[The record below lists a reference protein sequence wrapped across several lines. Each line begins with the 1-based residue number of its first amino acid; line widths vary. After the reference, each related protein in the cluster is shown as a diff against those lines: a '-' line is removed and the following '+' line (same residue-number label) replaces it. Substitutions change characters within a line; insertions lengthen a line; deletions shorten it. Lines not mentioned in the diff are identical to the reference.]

1 MWKPWWDFWVRL
13 SGELA
18 SLRGSSKRL
27 FVALYRLFVRSKSPV
42 RKCERRLG
50 LESLEYRKYLSAVVN
65 IQPLIVNAGDVGEL
79 TITVSGAITA
89 PATIDYDVADG
100 TASLGTDYFM
110 PPMGRIVLQPGE
122 TTPKPVPV
130 ITEADFAAAANK
142 SFMVS
147 ILDAVGAISL
157 GTTQAQCTILEP
169 NASSPRSPAALE
181 RAGAAHRRPV
191 GPLFPNPEHQRPY
204 NRGAG
209 GHFREPDGTAFHG
222 IHLERLGILPNGG
235 RNCLSGRKLL
245 LRVRLDHDRRE
256 RHQHDDPRVHDR

>member
-27 FVALYRLFVRSKSPV
+27 FVALYRLLVRSKSPV

-100 TASLGTDYFM
+100 TAIPRYGLLHAPNGTDR
-110 PPMGRIVLQPGE
+110 PPAGR
-122 TTPKPVPV
+122 
-130 ITEADFAAAANK
+130 
-142 SFMVS
+142 
-147 ILDAVGAISL
+147 
-157 GTTQAQCTILEP
+157 
-169 NASSPRSPAALE
+169 
-181 RAGAAHRRPV
+181 
-191 GPLFPNPEHQRPY
+191 
-204 NRGAG
+204 
-209 GHFREPDGTAFHG
+209 
-222 IHLERLGILPNGG
+222 
-235 RNCLSGRKLL
+235 
-245 LRVRLDHDRRE
+245 
-256 RHQHDDPRVHDR
+256 DDPQARPGDHGSRFCRGGEQIVYGLHP

>member
-169 NASSPRSPAALE
+169 DASSPAQPGGPGTGGGSSPTAS
-181 RAGAAHRRPV
+181 RP
-191 GPLFPNPEHQRPY
+191 PLPQP
-204 NRGAG
+204 
-209 GHFREPDGTAFHG
+209 
-222 IHLERLGILPNGG
+222 
-235 RNCLSGRKLL
+235 
-245 LRVRLDHDRRE
+245 
-256 RHQHDDPRVHDR
+256 